1 MKTEKLYEFLILS
14 KTLNYSKAAENLY
27 ISQSVLSKHIQEME
41 AELGVK
47 LFSRSTHGVSLT
59 QSGMIL
65 AQKAEHIIDHCNTAV
80 RHIHTEDFPVS
91 GEIHIACALEL
102 AYSSHIKVFVSRFME
117 RYPDIRVYFD
127 VKSEGTP
134 EEILRTSPYD
144 FIFTPCEYLTP
155 GSDIH
160 MHLIHRHG
168 TYAALPPGHRLLS
181 KSLIYLRELE
191 GETIVVPFAHELF
204 GPYARNWLLTQKYTH
219 EKVNCIKVPNLS
231 TALFLVSIG
240 KGIAIIPRYARK
252 FASENILFSGIAND
266 LCCFHEYLY
275 YKEKPDNQAAKLF
288 YEEFLGV
295 HAEAHDEPDSS

>member
-1 MKTEKLYEFLILS
+1 
-14 KTLNYSKAAENLY
+14 
-27 ISQSVLSKHIQEME
+27 ME
-41 AELGVK
+41 DGLGVR
-47 LFSRSTHGVSLT
+47 LFTRTTHGVSLT

-65 AQKAEHIIDHCNTAV
+65 AQKAEHLIDHCNAAA
-80 RHIHTEDFPVS
+80 RRIHTEGLPMS
-91 GEIHIACALEL
+91 GEIHVACALEL

-117 RYPDIRVYFD
+117 RYPDIRVCFD

-144 FIFTPCEYLTP
+144 FVFTPCEYLGP
-155 GSDIH
+155 GPGIH
-160 MHLIHRHG
+160 MHLLHRHG

-204 GPYARNWLLTQKYTH
+204 GPYARNWLLVRKYTH
-219 EKVNCIKVPNLS
+219 EKVSCIKVPNLS

-252 FASENILFSGIAND
+252 FASENIMFSVIANE
-266 LCCFHEYLY
+266 LCSFHEYLY
-275 YKEKPDNQAAKLF
+275 YKATTDNQAARVF
-288 YEEFLGV
+288 YEEVLGMY
-295 HAEAHDEPDSS
+295 AAAHN